1 MLPNE
6 YFIQEQISRY
16 LMNTPFR
23 NKLYVD
29 DAEVQVDDNDLVE
42 IAVTQTSATIKVT
55 KKSLTT

>member
-1 MLPNE
+1 
-6 YFIQEQISRY
+6 
-16 LMNTPFR
+16 MNTPFR
-23 NKLYVD
+23 NKLYVN